1 MEKYGNIW
9 KKYGKTIGKY
19 GNIWKKYGKTMGKY
33 GKTLGKSDI
42 LAFDIFVFVY
52 YVVHGV

>member
-1 MEKYGNIW
+1 ME
-9 KKYGKTIGKY
+9 KY

-33 GKTLGKSDI
+33 GKGKSDI